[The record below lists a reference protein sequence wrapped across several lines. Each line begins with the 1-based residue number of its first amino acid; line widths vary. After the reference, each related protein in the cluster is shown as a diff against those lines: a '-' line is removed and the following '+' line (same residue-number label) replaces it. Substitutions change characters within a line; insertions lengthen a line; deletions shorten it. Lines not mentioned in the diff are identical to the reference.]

1 MFIFII
7 SLWKNFEE
15 GFAGKEGEGGGQ
27 PLPPFPP
34 PPLLLLDA
42 AATGGRA
49 TELRGARGR
58 PRGPAESCRRG
69 ELLPAP
75 LAGHQTRLAGAEGAR
90 RCLCAYTLMQAALPP
105 GRQWRWSA
113 PFPPPCARGR
123 VPGMGGHHQRPGLR
137 QGAVISDAHPSRT
150 TGHPSLARR
159 GAVCRHGG
167 ERRATSAARARPVPW
182 DPRPEIDA
190 LFSSCEPP
198 WRPARARLA
207 NPFPEWG
214 LRGPSALPSGA
225 VMWDAYEIPPPGHL
239 GSGAAARVGGIERG
253 THVNA

>member
-1 MFIFII
+1 M
-7 SLWKNFEE
+7 E
-15 GFAGKEGEGGGQ
+15 GRACLRVLPFDDGMVGEGGGAGWGGGSGREGGGWLEGAPPASESPPGGGDSQ
-27 PLPPFPP
+27 RTPEPDHRAPSSRRRGAARRLSPPPPL

-58 PRGPAESCRRG
+58 PRGPAESCRRVV
-69 ELLPAP
+69 LLPAP

-159 GAVCRHGG
+159 GAVRRHGG
-167 ERRATSAARARPVPW
+167 ERRATSAGRVRART
-182 DPRPEIDA
+182 
-190 LFSSCEPP
+190 LGPP
-198 WRPARARLA
+198 TRDRRA
-207 NPFPEWG
+207 F
-214 LRGPSALPSGA
+214 
-225 VMWDAYEIPPPGHL
+225 
-239 GSGAAARVGGIERG
+239 
-253 THVNA
+253 

>member
-1 MFIFII
+1 M
-7 SLWKNFEE
+7 
-15 GFAGKEGEGGGQ
+15 
-27 PLPPFPP
+27 
-34 PPLLLLDA
+34 
-42 AATGGRA
+42 
-49 TELRGARGR
+49 RGARGR
-58 PRGPAESCRRG
+58 PRGPAESCRRV

-190 LFSSCEPP
+190 LFSSCGPP
-198 WRPARARLA
+198 RRPARARPA

-214 LRGPSALPSGA
+214 CAYLHVRLRRPRGVCLAAPSCGMPTKYRLLDTSAAVRLPGWGGTNGA
-225 VMWDAYEIPPPGHL
+225 PM
-239 GSGAAARVGGIERG
+239 
-253 THVNA
+253 

>member
-1 MFIFII
+1 M
-7 SLWKNFEE
+7 
-15 GFAGKEGEGGGQ
+15 
-27 PLPPFPP
+27 
-34 PPLLLLDA
+34 
-42 AATGGRA
+42 
-49 TELRGARGR
+49 RGARGR

-75 LAGHQTRLAGAEGAR
+75 LAGHQTGLAGAEGAR

-150 TGHPSLARR
+150 TGHPSPATGVGLLAGTGER
-159 GAVCRHGG
+159 G
-167 ERRATSAARARPVPW
+167 ERRRLGGQETSLL
-182 DPRPEIDA
+182 DLRPEIDA
-190 LFSSCEPP
+190 LFSSCGPP
-198 WRPARARLA
+198 RRPARARPA

-214 LRGPSALPSGA
+214 CAYLHVRLRRPRGVCLAAPSCGLPTKYRLLDTSAAVRLPGWGGTNGA
-225 VMWDAYEIPPPGHL
+225 PM
-239 GSGAAARVGGIERG
+239 
-253 THVNA
+253 